1 MGPVE
6 RPSSSPRPDI
16 GEVYDDG
23 VLLVWKPVE
32 SYGPVTYIVQC
43 SLEGR
48 PAPVPSPPG
57 WIQEAPGPLCIPST
71 VGGSVGPFFTPGQ
84 PPSGTDL
91 STPPP
96 PPNCGVRRTG
106 AAPHLLCVA
115 RWQLE
120 HAGLGHL

>member
-1 MGPVE
+1 MAARAGADLHGWPLGAQLRTLTVGPVE

-16 GEVYDDG
+16 GEVYADG

-57 WIQEAPGPLCIPST
+57 WTQEAPGPSASPAPLGEVLALSSFL
-71 VGGSVGPFFTPGQ
+71 GSLPQ
-84 PPSGTDL
+84 EWISPPH
-91 STPPP
+91 
-96 PPNCGVRRTG
+96 
-106 AAPHLLCVA
+106 PHLLTVE
-115 RWQLE
+115 W
-120 HAGLGHL
+120 